1 MEAGMAGKK
10 TDYFEALYQVAK
22 VVNSSLDPKKVLG
35 EIVKSVSKALGAKA
49 CAIRLLDRRRKE
61 LVMGAAH
68 GLSKGYLR
76 KGKVLVDKSGLD
88 KQALGGEA
96 VYILDAQSDPAFQ
109 YGARAKAEG
118 IRSVCVLPLKVGK
131 KAIGVIRVYS
141 GKKRQWSASEVRF
154 LEAAANLSAIALDN
168 ARLHRALKTDYNLL
182 VAHEYRLDDN

>member
-1 MEAGMAGKK
+1 MAGKK

-35 EIVKSVSKALGAKA
+35 EIVKGVSKALGAKA
-49 CAIRLLDRRRKE
+49 CAIRLLDPRRKE
-61 LVMGAAH
+61 LVMGASH

-88 KQALGGEA
+88 KQALAGGA
-96 VYILDAQSDPAFQ
+96 VCILDVQSDPAFQ
-109 YGARAKAEG
+109 YGDRAKVEG
-118 IRSVCVLPLKVGK
+118 LRSICVLPLRAGRKT
-131 KAIGVIRVYS
+131 IGVIRVYS
-141 GKKRQWSASEVRF
+141 DKEREWSKEEMRF

-182 VAHEYRLDDN
+182 VAHGYRLDDN

>member
-1 MEAGMAGKK
+1 MAGKK

-35 EIVKSVSKALGAKA
+35 QIVTSVSQALGAKA
-49 CAIRLLDRRRKE
+49 CAIRLLDPRRKE
-61 LVMGAAH
+61 LIMGAAH
-68 GLSKGYLR
+68 GLSQGYLR
-76 KGKVLVDKSGLD
+76 KGKVLVEKSGLD
-88 KQALGGEA
+88 KDALHGGA
-96 VYILDAQSDPAFQ
+96 VCLMDAQNDPAFQ
-109 YGARAKAEG
+109 YGARAKSEG
-118 IRSVCVLPLKVGK
+118 IRSICVLPLKAGR

-141 GKKRQWSASEVRF
+141 DKKREWTDQEVRF